1 MALFFFVCL
10 LSVDGAQN
18 SGEPG
23 TAISNRTYHN
33 VHSTA
38 MCGKSQH
45 VIRLLSWH
53 TLLLYVDNAAI
64 SKSHIN
70 APGVK
75 PLLEGDI
82 VSALLTYTLCRLYCE
97 GEQLVE
103 HPLTEKSKD
112 WKLLAEQRLHSNRCR
127 HCSGI
132 LTLNQKSASQK
143 EINYINKKKNEQIK
157 CPIKLYKIN
166 NLWINIVHNMDP
178 CRPKSPQGI
187 MAYSTAYR
195 KYHLEMVR
203 KGQAGAVSTLWFYYL
218 SIARAENYWSFLH
231 WLALLRIFG
240 HDCIS
245 INPITRLYG

>member
-1 MALFFFVCL
+1 MLLCTSSKCTVQCIYWGFNKYYLFIIVCMMMALFFFVCL

-64 SKSHIN
+64 SKSNIN

-132 LTLNQKSASQK
+132 LT
-143 EINYINKKKNEQIK
+143 KK
-157 CPIKLYKIN
+157 
-166 NLWINIVHNMDP
+166 VH
-178 CRPKSPQGI
+178 
-187 MAYSTAYR
+187 R
-195 KYHLEMVR
+195 KR
-203 KGQAGAVSTLWFYYL
+203 K
-218 SIARAENYWSFLH
+218 
-231 WLALLRIFG
+231 
-240 HDCIS
+240 
-245 INPITRLYG
+245 